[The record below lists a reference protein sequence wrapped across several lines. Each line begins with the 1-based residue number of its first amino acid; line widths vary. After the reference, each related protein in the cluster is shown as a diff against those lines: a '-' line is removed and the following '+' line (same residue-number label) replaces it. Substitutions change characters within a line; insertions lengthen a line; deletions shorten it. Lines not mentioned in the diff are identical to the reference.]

1 MIMNAGLTTEL
12 EERRMERELMKGRK
26 HIDEI
31 GSRLRSFLNQ
41 PDLRPTVQTQEKAKV
56 CPNDWARV
64 AHQRYEALDVRPS
77 KNLEPLKQPR

>member
-1 MIMNAGLTTEL
+1 MIMNAGLTSEF

-41 PDLRPTVQTQEKAKV
+41 PDLRPTVQAQEQ

-64 AHQRYEALDVRPS
+64 AHQRYEAQDVRPS